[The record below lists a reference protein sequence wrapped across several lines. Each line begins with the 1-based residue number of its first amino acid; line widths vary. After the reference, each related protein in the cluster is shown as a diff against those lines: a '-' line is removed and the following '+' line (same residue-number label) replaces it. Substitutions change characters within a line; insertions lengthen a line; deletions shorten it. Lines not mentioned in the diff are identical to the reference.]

1 MFQHE
6 QVIALAIEAGN
17 AILEIYNKG
26 STIDVMT
33 KDDNSPLTDADLAA
47 HRVIVEGLQQI
58 DPDTPIVSEEGRVG
72 DPLLSDLC
80 WLVDPLDGTK
90 EFVKRNGM
98 FTVNIAV
105 SYTHL
110 TLPTIYSV

>member
-6 QVIALAIEAGN
+6 QVIAIAIEAGN

-47 HRVIVEGLQQI
+47 HRAIVGGLQQI

-72 DPLLSDLC
+72 DPLSSGLC
-80 WLVDPLDGTK
+80 WLVDPLDGT
-90 EFVKRNGM
+90 
-98 FTVNIAV
+98 
-105 SYTHL
+105 
-110 TLPTIYSV
+110 